1 MNRYFEILKQ
11 YVLSGGQVSRR
22 ESRIFTLLAL
32 IAGFLLGFV
41 GIFVGY
47 SGFIMAYFILGG
59 CGFAVLIPSIALSV
73 SVLND
78 ANRSGWW
85 LLISFIPLI
94 GSIILLG
101 FVEKDGRIFTLSAL
115 IAGFLLGSVGIPV
128 GDIGLVV
135 LMGLGGFAVLIP
147 SIVLSVSVLN
157 DANRSGWWLLIS
169 FIPFIGSMILLGFMA
184 QDSQSNENQGGCN
197 PEEAAA

>member
-41 GIFVGY
+41 GSFVGY
-47 SGFIMAYFILGG
+47 SGFIVAYFILGG
-59 CGFAVLIPSIALSV
+59 CVLSMLIPSIAISV

-85 LLISFIPLI
+85 LLISLIPL
-94 GSIILLG
+94 
-101 FVEKDGRIFTLSAL
+101 
-115 IAGFLLGSVGIPV
+115 
-128 GDIGLVV
+128 
-135 LMGLGGFAVLIP
+135 
-147 SIVLSVSVLN
+147 
-157 DANRSGWWLLIS
+157 
-169 FIPFIGSMILLGFMA
+169 IGSMILLGFTA
-184 QDSQSNENQGGCN
+184 QDSQSNKNQGGCN
-197 PEEAAA
+197 PEDAAA

>member
-11 YVLSGGQVSRR
+11 YVISGGQVPRK

-41 GIFVGY
+41 GSFVGY
-47 SGFIMAYFILGG
+47 SGFIVAYFILGG
-59 CGFAVLIPSIALSV
+59 CVLSMLIPSIAISV

-94 GSIILLG
+94 GS
-101 FVEKDGRIFTLSAL
+101 
-115 IAGFLLGSVGIPV
+115 
-128 GDIGLVV
+128 
-135 LMGLGGFAVLIP
+135 
-147 SIVLSVSVLN
+147 
-157 DANRSGWWLLIS
+157 
-169 FIPFIGSMILLGFMA
+169 MILLGFTA

-197 PEEAAA
+197 LEDAAV